1 MKIGFFRTFHQLEI
15 ALLLELI
22 QENFREIQSMSLI
35 FVSKVIFVF
44 CHFEA
49 KESQFR
55 ENAIC
60 LLKKF
65 LNHCEFIKIC
75 INYSLYYHSLP
86 HWSLTGLLAK
96 VTFRYEESLKVGETE
111 IRQTVFISQSLG
123 KDCWESRLDIYSS
136 QFAKSI
142 PTLHLEEYPR
152 LLCQILQIGSS
163 AY

>member
-123 KDCWESRLDIYSS
+123 K
-136 QFAKSI
+136 
-142 PTLHLEEYPR
+142 R
-152 LLCQILQIGSS
+152 LLRE
-163 AY
+163 